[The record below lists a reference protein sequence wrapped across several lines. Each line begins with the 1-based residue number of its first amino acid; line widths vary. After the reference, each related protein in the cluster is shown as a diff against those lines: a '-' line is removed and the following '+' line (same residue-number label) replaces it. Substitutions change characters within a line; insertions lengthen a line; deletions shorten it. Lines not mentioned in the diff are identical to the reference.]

1 MATILEQIVSTKGLE
16 LDIRKKQE
24 PLSELQSQVRDLPI
38 PLNFSG
44 ALMGGG
50 ISLIAETKKASPSKG
65 LLKENYDPVM
75 LAQDYIEN
83 GASAVSVI
91 TEKDHFQG
99 SLAHLKKVKEAVGP
113 RGIPVLRKDF
123 LFDTYQ
129 VYEAKV
135 YGADAILL
143 IAAILEKTQLKEL
156 LQLSQSLWIQ
166 VLTEVHN
173 EQELEMAIECGA
185 EVIGINNRNLHTF
198 DTNISLTERLAIGV
212 PTGKILVSE
221 SGIQSH
227 NDLMRLEKAGV
238 HAVLVGEALVT
249 SDDPGAKTRELL
261 YGNLAE
267 T

>member
-1 MATILEQIVSTKGLE
+1 MPTILEQIVSTKGLE

-24 PLSELQSQVRDLPI
+24 SLSELQSQVRDLPI

-65 LLKENYDPVM
+65 LLKENYDPVI
-75 LAQDYIEN
+75 LAQDYIKN

-99 SLAHLKKVKEAVGP
+99 SLTHLKKVKEAVGP
-113 RGIPVLRKDF
+113 QGIPVLRKDF
-123 LFDTYQ
+123 LFDAYQ

-156 LQLSQSLWIQ
+156 LQLSQSLWLQ

-198 DTNISLTERLAIGV
+198 DTNISLTERLAIAV
-212 PTGKILVSE
+212 PKGKILVSE

-227 NDLMRLEKAGV
+227 DDLVRLEKAGV
-238 HAVLVGEALVT
+238 HAVLVGEAIVT
-249 SDDPGAKTRELL
+249 SDNPGAKTRELL